1 MILEKGYIM
10 GRLGF
15 LMKRWFE
22 DKKFA
27 MDFACLLVIQD
38 EEHKVFLFVILT
50 LKFRTQLL

>member
-1 MILEKGYIM
+1 M

-27 MDFACLLVIQD
+27 MDFAGLLVIQD
-38 EEHKVFLFVILT
+38 EKHKVFLFVILT
-50 LKFRTQLL
+50 LKFRTQHL